1 MSSKAVYE
9 ESAKLLIY
17 NSICYSKLAK
27 NPLRVVKVG
36 DDVSLVTDEWI
47 LLNIGS
53 TSGILD
59 RFLIEPFVPH
69 EQQEEYYLCMYTQR
83 NSNVILFHHAGG
95 VDVGEVDSKAKR
107 FEVSVEDIMKSG
119 SGMKAG
125 CSADQLLQSSLLSG
139 VKCPKRARML
149 ADFIVELHSVFDK
162 LYFTYLEINPL
173 VICKWNMNTNKPN
186 DCNGSSY
193 HIIND
198 NELQD
203 GDNDI
208 NEQLYIHILDVAAK
222 LDQCAEH
229 LFTSSL
235 EWSEAYIAK
244 LDARTGASLKLTIL
258 NPNGRIW
265 TMSAGGGAS
274 VIYADT
280 VCELAEKVKAAG
292 GTSQG
297 VKDLANYG
305 EYSGA
310 PSEELTY
317 EYSKTILTLMTTG
330 ELHPDG
336 KVLLIGGGI
345 ANFTN
350 IAATF
355 KGIVRALTEF
365 KEQLKR
371 HNIRIFVR
379 RAGPNYQEGLRVMR
393 ELGRTIDI
401 PIYVF
406 GPETHMTAIVSMA
419 FGLRQIPPPTVDHI
433 QSSADTLSL
442 YSYSGSGCE
451 HKNSEKST
459 PVVTKQT
466 RKVSELSST
475 INTATTTTTTNGN
488 NHETIYEEP
497 LFTMKTKCLIWG
509 LQYMLNA
516 MHKHPDARV
525 LVNFASLRVAYDIC
539 MEAME
544 VDCIV
549 SSNYKENGISN
560 EHNDTS
566 IHNNINNNC
575 LSVNEAQIKCI
586 AIIAEGI
593 PENMTRRLIQRSKE
607 RNILLIGP
615 ATVGGLK
622 SGCFKIGNTGGM
634 TDNILASKLYRPGS
648 VAYVS
653 RSGGMSNELNNII
666 SMNSDGVYEG
676 VAIGGDRFPG
686 STFIDHIL
694 RYENNP
700 EVGMIV
706 VLGEVGGIEE
716 YAIIEAVK
724 LGKIKKPIVAWCIGS
739 CGELLSAAANSNDN
753 TDSSNIASGSI
764 QFGHAGACAN
774 SLQETATAKNYAL
787 ASVGIHVPE
796 SFDELDLLIR
806 RVFDEL
812 VRSGQLIP
820 KTDHPPRTVPMDYE
834 WAKFYN
840 FLWEI
845 YTDLFQVE
853 YSSVNIELLSY
864 SFHYYYYYYSLKE
877 LGLIRRPVSFT
888 STICDDRGEEL
899 LYAGMPISHVI
910 EQDLGIG
917 GVLGLLWFKRRL
929 PEYAT
934 KFLELCLIITADHG
948 PAVSGAH
955 NTIVATRA
963 GKDLISSLVSGL
975 LTICIISLFGG
986 ALDAAARQFSQAYDA
1001 GLTPIQFVNQE
1012 RQASR
1017 LIMGIGHRIKSITN
1031 PDKRVQLLSNY
1042 VHEHFVATPVVD
1054 YALEVE
1060 KVTTNKFVNQ
1070 ERQASRLIMGI
1081 GHRIKSIT
1089 NPDKRV
1095 QLLSNYVHEHF
1106 VATPVVDY
1114 ALEVEKVTT
1123 NKRPNLI
1130 LNVDG
1135 MIGVAMVDLL
1145 RSSGHFTREEAEEY
1159 ITIGTLN
1166 GLFVLGRSIGF
1177 IGHYLDQKR
1186 LHQGLYRH
1194 PWEDISYMLPK
1205 HP

>member
-1 MSSKAVYE
+1 MA
-9 ESAKLLIY
+9 IFH
-17 NSICYSKLAK
+17 YSF
-27 NPLRVVKVG
+27 
-36 DDVSLVTDEWI
+36 I
-47 LLNIGS
+47 LLLQMKFDENNS
-53 TSGILD
+53 VLSLK
-59 RFLIEPFVPH
+59 
-69 EQQEEYYLCMYTQR
+69 QEEYYLCMYTQR
-83 NSNVILFHHAGG
+83 NSNVILFHHVGG

-107 FEVSVEDIMKSG
+107 FEVSVESIMKSD

-149 ADFIVELHSVFDK
+149 ADFIVELHAVFDK

-173 VICKWNMNTNKPN
+173 VICKWNMNVNEVS
-186 DCNGSSY
+186 DCNN
-193 HIIND
+193 HVNND
-198 NELQD
+198 T
-203 GDNDI
+203 

-235 EWSEAYIAK
+235 EWSVNGKMLEFPFGFGRTETKEEAYIAK
-244 LDARTGASLKLTIL
+244 LDARTGASLKLTVL

-280 VCELAEKVKAAG
+280 VCELAEKIKAAG
-292 GTSQG
+292 GASQG
-297 VKDLANYG
+297 AKDLANYG

-330 ELHPDG
+330 EPHPDG

-350 IAATF
+350 VAATF

-365 KEQLKR
+365 KEQLQN

-393 ELGRTIDI
+393 ELGCNINI

-419 FGLRQIPPPTVDHI
+419 FGLRQIPSPKTNKI
-433 QSSADTLSL
+433 QSSSDTLSL
-442 YSYSGSGCE
+442 YSFNGSSCE
-451 HKNSEKST
+451 HKNSEK
-459 PVVTKQT
+459 VTSMVNGQNPN
-466 RKVSELSST
+466 VSESSAA
-475 INTATTTTTTNGN
+475 NTTGDN
-488 NHETIYEEP
+488 NHEIIYEEP
-497 LFTMKTKCLIWG
+497 LFTAKTKCLIWG
-509 LQYMLNA
+509 LQVKAVQSMLDFDYASGRDTPSIAALIYPFNDDHQLKFYWGGKELFIPVYKHMLNA
-516 MHKHPDARV
+516 MHKHSDARI

-539 MEAME
+539 MQAMQ
-544 VDCIV
+544 VDRIV
-549 SSNYKENGISN
+549 SLNHQVNGIVN
-560 EHNDTS
+560 GDIQNM
-566 IHNNINNNC
+566 NNNG
-575 LSVNEAQIKCI
+575 LLVNEAQIKCI

-593 PENMTRRLIQRSKE
+593 PENMTRCLIQRSKE

-622 SGCFKIGNTGGM
+622 AGCFKIGNTGGM

-676 VAIGGDRFPG
+676 VAIGGDRFPA

-700 EVGMIV
+700 EIGMIV
-706 VLGEVGGIEE
+706 VLGEVGGVEE

-724 LGKIKKPIVAWCIGS
+724 LGKIKKPIIAWCIGS
-739 CGELLSAAANSNDN
+739 CGELLSATTN
-753 TDSSNIASGSI
+753 TEGSI

-774 SLQETATAKNYAL
+774 SMHETATAKNQAL
-787 ASVGIHVPE
+787 ASIDGIHVPE

-820 KTDHPPRTVPMDYE
+820 KPDHPPRIVPMDYA
-834 WAKFYN
+834 WAK
-840 FLWEI
+840 
-845 YTDLFQVE
+845 
-853 YSSVNIELLSY
+853 
-864 SFHYYYYYYSLKE
+864 
-877 LGLIRRPVSFT
+877 G
-888 STICDDRGEEL
+888 DR
-899 LYAGMPISHVI
+899 
-910 EQDLGIG
+910 
-917 GVLGLLWFKRRL
+917 
-929 PEYAT
+929 
-934 KFLELCLIITADHG
+934 
-948 PAVSGAH
+948 
-955 NTIVATRA
+955 
-963 GKDLISSLVSGL
+963 
-975 LTICIISLFGG
+975 FGG

-1001 GLTPIQFVNQE
+1001 GLTPAQFVNQE

-1042 VHEHFVATPVVD
+1042 VHEHFVATPIVD
-1054 YALEVE
+1054 YAFEVE
-1060 KVTTNKFVNQ
+1060 K
-1070 ERQASRLIMGI
+1070 I
-1081 GHRIKSIT
+1081 
-1089 NPDKRV
+1089 
-1095 QLLSNYVHEHF
+1095 
-1106 VATPVVDY
+1106 
-1114 ALEVEKVTT
+1114 TT

-1135 MIGVAMVDLL
+1135 MIGTAMVDLL
-1145 RSSGHFTREEAEEY
+1145 RSSGCFTPEEAEEY

-1194 PWEDISYMLPK
+1194 PWEDISYLLPK
-1205 HP
+1205 SS